1 MLLAKAIVIVCFS
14 LFIARIWYQMNTI
27 VHVNLVLKPLFS
39 FHSFSFL
46 IHLVWITLCWLFL
59 LSLSLFLV
67 WKFPVLR
74 VLLPHCYY
82 WCYDLPDAVTLLLLS
97 LLFHSSKCI
106 REFYESETLSWDRTA
121 PYRATSFCVRTC
133 VIRFIFQL
141 CVHTHA
147 NHVQTLATATATAIS
162 YWWSKLVSFVTFF
175 VRFFHFPTNTE
186 MFSNWSFVTE
196 FRDSEQQQKK
206 YNVAFWGRFR
216 DTKRAFFIA
225 PYLRLVKAFFFD

>member
-1 MLLAKAIVIVCFS
+1 MISNEHNCACKPSAEATFFLPFIQFPHSSCLNYFVLAFFA
-14 LFIARIWYQMNTI
+14 
-27 VHVNLVLKPLFS
+27 
-39 FHSFSFL
+39 
-46 IHLVWITLCWLFL
+46 

-67 WKFPVLR
+67 SKFPVLR
-74 VLLPHCYY
+74 VLLPHCYS

-106 REFYESETLSWDRTA
+106 REFYESETLSWDRTV

-162 YWWSKLVSFVTFF
+162 YWWSKLVSFV
-175 VRFFHFPTNTE
+175 RFFFSFP
-186 MFSNWSFVTE
+186 FSN
-196 FRDSEQQQKK
+196 
-206 YNVAFWGRFR
+206 
-216 DTKRAFFIA
+216 
-225 PYLRLVKAFFFD
+225 